1 MMHNMKV
8 NEVKVP
14 KFGEQLFA
22 VDIDNNN
29 GDNTDV
35 YKVKVIFAELA
46 EMIKQNYEAERS
58 PVKSLLFDHAI
69 GELVSAQMAVVKVL
83 TFKPWQPTEE
93 EQ

>member
-1 MMHNMKV
+1 MMHNMEV

-35 YKVKVIFAELA
+35 YKVKVMFAELA
-46 EMIKQNYEAERS
+46 EMVKKNYEDERS
-58 PVKSLLFDHAI
+58 PVKSLLFDHTI
-69 GELVSAQMAVVKVL
+69 GELVSAQMAVVKLL

-93 EQ
+93 KQ